1 MVIDYEPA
9 LAIVDI
15 SKAVAGRQ
23 GFHFSGL
30 RVGEGV
36 VTLIYSRIAV
46 HPDQLIT
53 KSDLLPGRTL
63 KAVTK

>member
-1 MVIDYEPA
+1 MAIDYEPA

-15 SKAVAGRQ
+15 SKAVARRQ
-23 GFHFSGL
+23 RFHFSVL

-36 VTLIYSRIAV
+36 VTSIYSRIAV

-53 KSDLLPGRTL
+53 KSDLQAG
-63 KAVTK
+63 